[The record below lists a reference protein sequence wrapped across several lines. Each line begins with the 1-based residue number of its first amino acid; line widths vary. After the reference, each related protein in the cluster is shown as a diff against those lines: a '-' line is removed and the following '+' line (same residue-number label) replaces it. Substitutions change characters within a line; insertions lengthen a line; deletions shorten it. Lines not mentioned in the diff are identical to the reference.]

1 MSDLQWLFLGFYAVI
16 FFVVAVPVLLL
27 ILWIINKWV
36 LKGKIRLL
44 YRVLLSIA
52 IPLAFIGIVYY
63 EINHAYYN
71 AYYSTSAMN
80 SRLENIGVGIALP
93 PYEITEYK
101 NVHVIGDD
109 FKDTYQMVFKD
120 TSIKSMQPTLDSL
133 CNANDK
139 WKKKGDE
146 YIFNSVTFETEFND
160 TLIIRPS
167 KGTAT
172 FVRYMW

>member
-1 MSDLQWLFLGFYAVI
+1 MSELQLFFLGIYAVI
-16 FFVVAVPVLLL
+16 FFVTAVPVLLL
-27 ILWIINKWV
+27 ILWIINKWL

-44 YRVLLSIA
+44 YRILLSIA
-52 IPLAFIGIVYY
+52 IPLALIGIG
-63 EINHAYYN
+63 
-71 AYYSTSAMN
+71 YYSIHHSYYGTSNMDR
-80 SRLENIGVGIALP
+80 RLESIGAGITLP
-93 PYEITEYK
+93 PYEITSYK
-101 NVHVIGDD
+101 NEHVMADD
-109 FKDTYQMVFKD
+109 FKDPYQMVFKD

-160 TLIIRPS
+160 SLIIRPN

>member
-1 MSDLQWLFLGFYAVI
+1 MSDLQLFFWGINAAI
-16 FFVVAVPVLLL
+16 IFVVVFLVL
-27 ILWIINKWV
+27 IIVLWIVNKWI

-44 YRVLLSIA
+44 YRILLAIG
-52 IPLAFIGIVYY
+52 IPLALVCYDYY
-63 EINHAYYN
+63 SIKNSF
-71 AYYSTSAMN
+71 YSTSNMDR
-80 SRLENIGVGIALP
+80 RLESIGAGITLP
-93 PYEITEYK
+93 PYEITSYK
-101 NVHVIGDD
+101 NEHVMADD
-109 FKDTYQMVFKD
+109 FKDIYQMVFKD

-172 FVRYMW
+172 FIRYMW

>member
-1 MSDLQWLFLGFYAVI
+1 MSDLQLFFWGINAAI
-16 FFVVAVPVLLL
+16 IFVVVFLVL
-27 ILWIINKWV
+27 IIVLWIVNKWI

-44 YRVLLSIA
+44 YRILLAIG
-52 IPLAFIGIVYY
+52 IPLALVCYDYY
-63 EINHAYYN
+63 SIKNSF
-71 AYYSTSAMN
+71 YSTSNMDR
-80 SRLENIGVGIALP
+80 RLDDIGVGIKLP
-93 PYEITEYK
+93 PYEITSYK
-101 NVHVIGDD
+101 NEHVMADD

-172 FVRYMW
+172 FIRYMW